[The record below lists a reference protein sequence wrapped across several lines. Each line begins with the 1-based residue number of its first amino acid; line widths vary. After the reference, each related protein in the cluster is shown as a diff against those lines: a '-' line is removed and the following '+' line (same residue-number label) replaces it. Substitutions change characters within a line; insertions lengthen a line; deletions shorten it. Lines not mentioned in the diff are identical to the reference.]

1 MSLKS
6 PITTAAI
13 LGSIGVSLLGFMG
26 QTHANT
32 PQYRIVNLQ
41 AEVVRKVANDEMQAS
56 LYAEFNEKD
65 AATLANKL
73 NNTINQAASQA
84 KQYSQIK
91 FSTGNQNTYP
101 IYNDKNQLTSWRG
114 RAEINLNSQDFKATS
129 ELVAKL
135 QENLQLQ
142 NISFT
147 VSKEQRQKVENE
159 LYVEASKAFQQRAN
173 LLLSPWNANSYE
185 LVNLNLNTQSSYRP
199 PVMMAMA
206 SDAVMMKSARVESQ
220 NYEVGDSEIA
230 VIASG
235 SIQLK

>member
-1 MSLKS
+1 MSLKT
-6 PITTAAI
+6 PITKAAI
-13 LGSIGVSLLGFMG
+13 LATLGASLFGVMG
-26 QTHANT
+26 QTHADT

-73 NNTINQAASQA
+73 NTTINQANQQA
-84 KQYSQIK
+84 KKYSQIK
-91 FSTGNQNTYP
+91 ITTGNQNTYP

-129 ELVAKL
+129 ELIAKL

-173 LLLSPWNANSYE
+173 LLLNPWNASGYE
-185 LVNLNLNTQSSYRP
+185 LVNLNLNTQNSYRP

-206 SDAVMMKSARVESQ
+206 NDAVMMKSGRVESQ
-220 NYEVGDSEIA
+220 NYEAGDSEIT

-235 SIQLK
+235 SVQLK